1 MSPSRYRLPPLA
13 TLRPF
18 EAAARHESFKQAADE
33 LHLSQAA
40 ISRQIR
46 ALETDLNAPLFTR
59 HHRRVA
65 LTAEGRNLADA
76 VSRGLVEIGKAADAL
91 RSRRPEGEVV
101 VLVELYVAMYW
112 LVPLLPAFHED
123 QPDLTIQVSA
133 TTEPVTRAGDRFDLA
148 IQSTDRPAGT
158 LTPLFTAID
167 DIFPICASSVAAAGS
182 MTLEALATCPLLYF
196 WEPPED
202 HWINWPQWFAQ
213 VGAPIEPAAPA
224 QIFDSYPVMVQAALA
239 GHGVGLGW
247 GRGLGSLLERGDLV
261 APVQESLHQ
270 PAGMAVYGNGVSAP
284 SAAVHRV
291 ADWLYQQLNEP
302 TVGFDVKR
310 RTHGVD
316 ITTR

>member
-1 MSPSRYRLPPLA
+1 MPSSRYRLPPLA
-13 TLRPF
+13 ALRPF
-18 EAAARHESFKQAADE
+18 EAAARHESFKLAAEE

-46 ALETDLNAPLFTR
+46 ALEADVNTPLFTR

-65 LTAEGRNLADA
+65 LTAEGHHLADA
-76 VSRGLVEIGKAADAL
+76 VTRGLVEIGKAADGL

-112 LVPLLPAFHED
+112 LVPLLPAFHAAH
-123 QPDLTIQVSA
+123 PDLTIQVSA

-158 LTPLFTAID
+158 LTPLFTAFD
-167 DIFPICASSVAAAGS
+167 DIFPICAPGVAAAGS
-182 MTLEALATCPLLYF
+182 MTLEALATCPLFYF
-196 WEPPED
+196 WEAPED
-202 HWINWPQWFAQ
+202 HWINWPQWFKQ
-213 VGAPIEPAAPA
+213 VGAPIEPTVPA
-224 QIFDSYPVMVQAALA
+224 QVFDSYPVMVQAVLA
-239 GHGVGLGW
+239 GHGIGLGW

-261 APVQESLHQ
+261 APVQESLQQ

-291 ADWLYQQLNEP
+291 ADWLRQRLNGP
-302 TVGFDVKR
+302 IVNPP
-310 RTHGVD
+310 
-316 ITTR
+316 